1 MSMEKV
7 QILTIDERQR
17 LLAAR
22 KPCSV
27 HEAVVAPPPLPRYPR

>member
-17 LLAAR
+17 LLAAW
-22 KPCSV
+22 KPWQCS
-27 HEAVVAPPPLPRYPR
+27 